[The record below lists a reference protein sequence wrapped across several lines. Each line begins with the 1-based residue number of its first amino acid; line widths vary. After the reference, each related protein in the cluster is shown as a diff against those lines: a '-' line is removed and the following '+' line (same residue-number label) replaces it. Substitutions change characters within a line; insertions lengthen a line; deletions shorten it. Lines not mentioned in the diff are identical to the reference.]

1 MTLEEAQRENLIAQT
16 AWFQADTRYR
26 TALAVAKEKAN
37 EKLEFSEKEE
47 LGRRISGIQ
56 ELLTPNLKEYKK
68 PKKEDCDLF

>member
-1 MTLEEAQRENLIAQT
+1 MTLEEAQIFWLEQ
-16 AWFQADTRYR
+16 DGRYKLS
-26 TALAVAKEKAN
+26 LAVAKEKKN
-37 EKLEFSEKEE
+37 EELEFSEKEE